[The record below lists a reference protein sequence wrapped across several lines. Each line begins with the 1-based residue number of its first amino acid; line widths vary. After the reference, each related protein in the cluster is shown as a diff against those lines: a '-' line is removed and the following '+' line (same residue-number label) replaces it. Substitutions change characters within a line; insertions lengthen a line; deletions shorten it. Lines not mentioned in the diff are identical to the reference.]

1 MASVKVRLA
10 AAGYTELR
18 EDDPWHLE
26 PEGRYFVTRNASAL
40 IAFRC
45 PGRFP
50 EGPTLI
56 GAHTDSPALKL
67 KPKPELDGQGL
78 VRLAVEPY
86 GGVLQNPWF
95 DRDLALA
102 GRVHFRNPEGT
113 VQGALVQL
121 PEKLAIIPSLAIHL
135 DREANQ
141 KRSINAQTDLP
152 ALFAFENDEA
162 TLKALLKTA
171 LEAAGHA
178 VEAILDHEL
187 LFYDT
192 QGAAT
197 VGLDGA
203 FLASARSGQSAELL
217 LRHGSPPKQR

>member
-1 MASVKVRLA
+1 MRLA
-10 AAGYTELR
+10 A
-18 EDDPWHLE
+18 
-26 PEGRYFVTRNASAL
+26 
-40 IAFRC
+40 
-45 PGRFP
+45 
-50 EGPTLI
+50 
-56 GAHTDSPALKL
+56 
-67 KPKPELDGQGL
+67 
-78 VRLAVEPY
+78 EPY

-102 GRVHFRNPEGT
+102 GRVHFRNPAGA

-162 TLKALLKTA
+162 TLQALLKTA

-178 VEAILDHEL
+178 VDAIAVRGVAGCAGRHRAG
-187 LFYDT
+187 T
-192 QGAAT
+192 QRG
-197 VGLDGA
+197 G
-203 FLASARSGQSAELL
+203 RSCVAV
-217 LRHGSPPKQR
+217 PPCHRPG